1 MRKIGK
7 AQAIIIA
14 SLGENTSILCDGKL
28 YWSGPITEINFH
40 HKAGEMAS
48 LSITSDSLPVTPDE
62 DERLKNNFMDWLKC
76 LMEGFP
82 AGDCISRRDGTDHRT
97 E

>member
-1 MRKIGK
+1 MKKK

-14 SLGENTSILCDGKL
+14 SLGKNTSILCDGKL
-28 YWSGPITEINFH
+28 YWSEPITELDFH

-48 LSITSDSLPVTPDE
+48 ISITSDSLPVTPDE
-62 DERLKNNFMDWLKC
+62 DERLKCKFMDWLKY

-82 AGDCISRRDGTDHRT
+82 AGDGISRKDGTAHKT